1 MLYGTYCKE
10 SVLIPAHTGAG
21 RVWALAVLYF
31 QRNVD
36 VAQWGAV
43 GRNVSLL
50 KLLTELCSSSY
61 PFRGYFNPEALNL
74 HLHSF

>member
-10 SVLIPAHTGAG
+10 SVLVPAYTRAG
-21 RVWALAVLYF
+21 RVWALAALSF

-43 GRNVSLL
+43 GRNVSSLSSAVVHSL
-50 KLLTELCSSSY
+50 SEAILTQKE
-61 PFRGYFNPEALNL
+61 
-74 HLHSF
+74 H